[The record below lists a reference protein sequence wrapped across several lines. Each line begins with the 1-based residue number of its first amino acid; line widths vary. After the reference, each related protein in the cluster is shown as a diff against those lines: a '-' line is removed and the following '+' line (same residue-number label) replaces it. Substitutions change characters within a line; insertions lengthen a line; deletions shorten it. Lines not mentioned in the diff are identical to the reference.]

1 MKLIDEKGRLFGKVN
16 IIDLVVVLLVLLL
29 VAAVGY
35 KVLSPKIASS
45 PTAKGEVTA
54 VVKCTFRTDT
64 VISQVKAGQMLVFG
78 TDYIPKATISEVKA
92 VPSDYLTTDAQG
104 KVHMEKHPTLKDIY
118 ITIKANV
125 NTNAAILKVG
135 TQDLCLG
142 KKFTVKTQTIEMDGN
157 VEKVT
162 IAK

>member
-54 VVKCTFRTDT
+54 VIKCTFRTDT
-64 VISQVKAGQMLVFG
+64 VISQVKAGQQLVFG
-78 TDYIPKATISEVKA
+78 TDYVPDATISEVNA
-92 VPSDYLTTDAQG
+92 VVSDYTTTDAQG
-104 KVHMEKHPTLKDIY
+104 RVHMEKHPTLKDLY
-118 ITIKANV
+118 ITIKAKV

-157 VEKVT
+157 VEKIT
-162 IAK
+162 ITK